1 MISNM
6 PKKIDAAM
14 VGDALFEGVNSG
26 KITMKEYKTAIEGWK
41 IIKKVL

>member
-1 MISNM
+1 MAS
-6 PKKIDAAM
+6 KKID
-14 VGDALFEGVNSG
+14 VTIIGDTLFEGVNSG